1 MNFIHLADFN
11 ASDNG
16 RKGSEEKMD
25 EVHDR
30 NKKFRQEDGTDFRW
44 ANTDEILR
52 YLGFPD
58 GRDYPEARREV
69 GSTFFRSYLCPDPD
83 KDFFLPNVL
92 ANALNP
98 EPGKKSPFEPEDVI
112 NDSIEYIRIQNRND
126 VMLLMQLVSILD
138 DESLGWEEKKPIL
151 KNILNIFFQARIP
164 RYQHL
169 LESIGVYM
177 KKVMNES
184 ESKGIMFA
192 QEELRR
198 KQQRIEEL
206 EEENKKLME
215 KLDDIGLSTWD
226 IAVRA
231 GILEAV
237 DETDQY
243 RSVSK
248 DIGLGRILES
258 WNSVIKEYAKSHP
271 SSRIE
276 FPSAGEIHE
285 KLISIK
291 TGNPLYFR
299 YHKKGKVFARNS
311 MKVTSCYPFVTIM

>member
-1 MNFIHLADFN
+1 MPEPSPAFINASEGLRREFIHLADFN

-58 GRDYPEARREV
+58 GRDYPEATREA
-69 GSTFFRSYLCPDPD
+69 GSGTFRSGMWPDPD
-83 KDFFLPNVL
+83 KDFPMPNVL
-92 ANALNP
+92 GMALNP

-206 EEENKKLME
+206 EEEKKKLQRE
-215 KLDDIGLSTWD
+215 LDEVNFSAWG
-226 IAVRA
+226 IAVDV
-231 GILEAV
+231 GLV
-237 DETDQY
+237 DKSTADGTY
-243 RSVSK
+243 RLHRHGLDAFLADWGKAIKDYNQKNSTMVEMPEWK
-248 DIGLGRILES
+248 DIWG
-258 WNSVIKEYAKSHP
+258 
-271 SSRIE
+271 
-276 FPSAGEIHE
+276 
-285 KLISIK
+285 KLRK
-291 TGNPLYFR
+291 TDGKQYG
-299 YHKKGKVFARNS
+299 KKHVRNTWY
-311 MKVTSCYPFVTIM
+311 KPR

>member
-1 MNFIHLADFN
+1 
-11 ASDNG
+11 
-16 RKGSEEKMD
+16 MD

-58 GRDYPEARREV
+58 GRYYPEATREA
-69 GSTFFRSYLCPDPD
+69 GSGTFRSGMWPDPD
-83 KDFFLPNVL
+83 KDFPMPNVL
-92 ANALNP
+92 GMALNP

-291 TGNPLYFR
+291 TGNPYTSGTI
-299 YHKKGKVFARNS
+299 KKEKSLRGIR
-311 MKVTSCYPFVTIM
+311 